1 MTEDKIT
8 LSMLKS
14 IKNKMEIEKLVFP
27 SLKDEKLTD
36 DFIEKFIDTM
46 TKAYEFN
53 IDVLTKSIERIEK
66 KIGEKDGK

>member
-27 SLKDEKLTD
+27 SLKDEELTD